1 MRGVNPSLVFALRKA
16 LDEEGFQH
24 VDIVVTGGFDEKRIR
39 EFEAQNVPVDIYGVG
54 SSLLK
59 MNIGF
64 TGDNVELNGK
74 PEAKA
79 GRKYRP
85 NSRLESV
92 QLETKEDM

>member
-1 MRGVNPSLVFALRKA
+1 
-16 LDEEGFQH
+16 
-24 VDIVVTGGFDEKRIR
+24 
-39 EFEAQNVPVDIYGVG
+39 
-54 SSLLK
+54 

-85 NSRLESV
+85 NPRLERV
-92 QLETKEDM
+92 QLEKRRYVERKLIGD

>member
-1 MRGVNPSLVFALRKA
+1 
-16 LDEEGFQH
+16 
-24 VDIVVTGGFDEKRIR
+24 
-39 EFEAQNVPVDIYGVG
+39 
-54 SSLLK
+54 

-85 NSRLESV
+85 NPRLERV
-92 QLETKEDM
+92 QLEKRRYKERKR

>member
-1 MRGVNPSLVFALRKA
+1 
-16 LDEEGFQH
+16 
-24 VDIVVTGGFDEKRIR
+24 
-39 EFEAQNVPVDIYGVG
+39 
-54 SSLLK
+54 

-85 NSRLESV
+85 NPRLERV
-92 QLETKEDM
+92 QLGKREEIREKN

>member
-1 MRGVNPSLVFALRKA
+1 M
-16 LDEEGFQH
+16 
-24 VDIVVTGGFDEKRIR
+24 
-39 EFEAQNVPVDIYGVG
+39 PVDIYGVG

-85 NSRLESV
+85 NPRLERV
-92 QLETKEDM
+92 QLETREDM

>member
-1 MRGVNPSLVFALRKA
+1 
-16 LDEEGFQH
+16 
-24 VDIVVTGGFDEKRIR
+24 
-39 EFEAQNVPVDIYGVG
+39 
-54 SSLLK
+54 

-85 NSRLESV
+85 NPRLERV
-92 QLETKEDM
+92 QLEKRRYKREKTDR

>member
-1 MRGVNPSLVFALRKA
+1 
-16 LDEEGFQH
+16 
-24 VDIVVTGGFDEKRIR
+24 
-39 EFEAQNVPVDIYGVG
+39 
-54 SSLLK
+54 

-85 NSRLESV
+85 NPRLERV
-92 QLETKEDM
+92 QLEKEKRCKREKLIGD

>member
-1 MRGVNPSLVFALRKA
+1 
-16 LDEEGFQH
+16 
-24 VDIVVTGGFDEKRIR
+24 
-39 EFEAQNVPVDIYGVG
+39 
-54 SSLLK
+54 

-85 NSRLESV
+85 NPRLERV
-92 QLETKEDM
+92 QLEKREDIRERKLIGD

>member
-1 MRGVNPSLVFALRKA
+1 
-16 LDEEGFQH
+16 
-24 VDIVVTGGFDEKRIR
+24 
-39 EFEAQNVPVDIYGVG
+39 
-54 SSLLK
+54 

-85 NSRLESV
+85 NPRLERV
-92 QLETKEDM
+92 QLEKESVKREKLMVIDPISFSVIII